1 MPRPSGPSRHTS
13 SATLGACHA
22 DIPLPVHPCGSLSPA
37 AASYGLLSSCR
48 LANLLLSVCH
58 LVHSAQYSFGSMA
71 IAIVVMSTK
80 YCTSTTELCLR
91 GIQAP
96 WVAGTAN
103 AAVFM
108 GAVVGQLSM
117 GYIGD
122 IIGRSNAFMLTM
134 SIATIGNICTAII
147 PSGSANT
154 VYALITLFRFFL
166 GVGVGG
172 VYPLSATKAA
182 EDDGNADG
190 SKVDPRTAAW
200 AFFWQMPGILGPW
213 LVAYLISFN
222 DTLTTDARWR
232 MIVGFGAVPTGLA
245 TLCLYLER
253 KTQKFNDTMTLSQ
266 EKLKANNEFHAG
278 NVDSPGSTDDDAAD
292 DEDTFGRSSKSVYR
306 GREKSKSQATVSSL
320 TDSFASHAPKYRL
333 NPIDPT
339 TDSKASAKSLYQSLK
354 SELRTDEHFVAK
366 FLVSGGCWFLFDIV
380 VYGIGLFTGEIVHS
394 IISPSSDI
402 SSNESVK
409 MLTSR
414 AMIVQALG
422 VPATVVVIVLLP
434 YISLIKVQAYAFAA
448 LGLACLTFGCS
459 YYSLRAKNP
468 HALFGLY
475 CFLGFTMQCGV
486 NVTSY
491 VFPSLMFRKEVR
503 SSFNGVA
510 AAMGKSGAILGA
522 YLFPLI
528 ADHVQ
533 HGYAVVMIVTTGLCF
548 LGTYITLQYCL
559 PSMLHDINSDSGR
572 LSHHTNSVREALDS
586 ANRFQQMEAERERDR
601 ENNRDKHLPRV
612 SETLRNSSIEM
623 SDVVEMSAG
632 ARSEGPPAP
641 EMLGR
646 TGNGDVEAGEGDDT
660 RNPIQSQK

>member
-13 SATLGACHA
+13 SATLGVCRA

-48 LANLLLSVCH
+48 LANLLLLLSVCH

-71 IAIVVMSTK
+71 IAIVVMSTT

-91 GIQAP
+91 GVQAP

-134 SIATIGNICTAII
+134 SIATIGNICSAVI

-154 VYALITLFRFFL
+154 VYALITLFRFFM

-182 EDDGNADG
+182 EDDGSADG

-213 LVAYLISFN
+213 FVAYLISFN
-222 DTLTTDARWR
+222 DKLTTNARWR
-232 MIVGFGAVPTGLA
+232 MIVGFGAIPTGLA

-278 NVDSPGSTDDDAAD
+278 NVDSPGSTDDD
-292 DEDTFGRSSKSVYR
+292 EDTFGRSSKDER
-306 GREKSKSQATVSSL
+306 HGRAKSRSQATVSSL
-320 TDSFASHAPKYRL
+320 TDSFASHTPKFRL
-333 NPIDPT
+333 KSIDPT
-339 TDSKASAKSLYQSLK
+339 TDPRAAKSLYQSLK

-366 FLVSGGCWFLFDIV
+366 FLVSGGCWCLFDIV

-394 IISPSSDI
+394 IISPTSDI

-422 VPATVVVIVLLP
+422 VPATVVVILLLP
-434 YISLIKVQAYAFAA
+434 YISLKKVQAYAFAA
-448 LGLACLTFGCS
+448 LGLGCLVFGCS

-468 HALFGLY
+468 SALFGLY

-528 ADHVQ
+528 ADHVK
-533 HGYAVVMIVTTGLCF
+533 HGYAVVMVVTTGLCF
-548 LGTYITLQYCL
+548 LGTYITLTYCL
-559 PSMLHDINSDSGR
+559 PSMLHDINSHSER
-572 LSHHTNSVREALDS
+572 LSHHTNSVRDALDS
-586 ANRFQQMEAERERDR
+586 ANRFQEMEAERERDR

-612 SETLRNSSIEM
+612 SETMRDSVIEM

-632 ARSEGPPAP
+632 APSEGP

-646 TGNGDVEAGEGDDT
+646 TGNGDVEAGDGT